1 MTGRPSTAGRAQA
14 PRAPDPALEVL
25 APGPLSTV
33 QDLGRPGWAA
43 LGVGRSGA
51 ADRGSLRLA
60 NRLVGNPEDAA
71 AVEVTFGGLA
81 VRASADLVVAVTGAP
96 APLRVSG
103 RPRATHAAVLLAAGQ
118 EAVLEAPPVGL
129 RSYLAVRGGVAV
141 EPVLGSRSTDVLAGL
156 GPPPLRAG
164 DRLPVGPPPA
174 APVPVVDVAAVAT
187 PGGDDVV
194 LRAVPGPRADWFT
207 GAALDVL
214 GATRWVASADS
225 DRVGVRLDGGR
236 LERSRTGEL
245 PSEGMVAGA
254 LQVPPSG
261 QPVLLLADAPTTGGY
276 PVVAVVVAADVDRA
290 AQLRPGQGVRI
301 RLTSRPVLPGHPA
314 SAAINRG

>member
-1 MTGRPSTAGRAQA
+1 VTDPPSTAGQA
-14 PRAPDPALEVL
+14 TAPGRALEVL

-51 ADRGSLRLA
+51 ADRGALRLA
-60 NRLVGNPEDAA
+60 NRLVGNPEDTA

-81 VRASADLVVAVTGAP
+81 VRASADLVVAVTGAA
-96 APLRVSG
+96 APLRVG
-103 RPRATHAAVLLAAGQ
+103 GHPRPTHAAVLLAAGQ
-118 EAVLEAPPVGL
+118 EAVLAAPAAGL
-129 RSYLAVRGGVAV
+129 RSYLAVRGGLAL

-156 GPPPLRAG
+156 GPPSLRAG

-174 APVPVVDVAAVAT
+174 APVPVVDVGAVTA
-187 PGGDDVV
+187 PSGDDVV
-194 LRAVPGPRADWFT
+194 LRAVPGPRADWFAD
-207 GAALDVL
+207 AALDVL

-236 LERSRTGEL
+236 LERSRTEEL

-301 RLTSRPVLPGHPA
+301 RLVPPPLRPTERA
-314 SAAINRG
+314 